1 MKNDGFLV
9 ADNERYSIYDLH
21 VNELTVSLTELKP
34 KQQTRGHSH
43 TDASEIYF
51 FVSGSGKMQIGDQE
65 YYVEKGSVIL
75 VPRGEF
81 HRVFNSSVEKL
92 VFATVFEG
100 SRTSKKYSYNDK

>member
-1 MKNDGFLV
+1 
-9 ADNERYSIYDLH
+9 
-21 VNELTVSLTELKP
+21 
-34 KQQTRGHSH
+34 
-43 TDASEIYF
+43 
-51 FVSGSGKMQIGDQE
+51 
-65 YYVEKGSVIL
+65 VEKGSVIL